1 MYMDSGLYLIHGDD
15 YIAHIDD
22 KVEMFDFLLS
32 MAREAREQ
40 IATGRTPA
48 ALRVLAKYEKEA
60 IEAFETWGIPESYIE
75 SGDEDELAE
84 LIENDLLPATE
95 GCCDS
100 LPCCLA
106 ADGYDGLDYD
116 PDSDTGGTD
125 DSEGSVAAELLGIA
139 ASLTNTANQALHLC
153 SRVMEE
159 EFAE

>member
-1 MYMDSGLYLIHGDD
+1 MDSGLYLIHGDD
-15 YIAHIDD
+15 YISHIDD

-40 IATGRTPA
+40 LAIGRSPA

-75 SGDEDELAE
+75 SGDEGELSE
-84 LIENDLLPATE
+84 LIENDLLPATD

-100 LPCCLA
+100 LPCCLVA
-106 ADGYDGLDYD
+106 EGCDGTDSCPDSGADG
-116 PDSDTGGTD
+116 
-125 DSEGSVAAELLGIA
+125 EGSVSSGLLEIA

-153 SRVMEE
+153 SRVMED

>member
-15 YIAHIDD
+15 YISHIDD

-40 IATGRTPA
+40 LATGRAPA

-75 SGDEDELAE
+75 SGDEGELAE

-106 ADGYDGLDYD
+106 ADGYDDLDYD
-116 PDSDTGGTD
+116 PDSETDGTD
-125 DSEGSVAAELLGIA
+125 DGEGSVASGLLEIA
-139 ASLTNTANQALHLC
+139 ASLTHTANQALHLC